1 MSRRRILILRS
12 SRLAPFLAAVVVAR
26 RRHPDAEIV
35 ALSHRGH
42 EQVLRAAGVD
52 RVIEI
57 PGRRFSVVNIA
68 PWTLAKLRTERFD
81 EVLVP
86 QMTAEVAGHVNL
98 YRVVLALNPRVVVI
112 IPGDG
117 HPEEFDR
124 ASFAS
129 LVLRHS
135 YPGTLA
141 GWDAA
146 MVAGIAIG
154 LCERYLAA
162 RLR

>member
-1 MSRRRILILRS
+1 MDRRRILILRS
-12 SRLAPFLAAVVVAR
+12 SRVAQFLAAVVVAR

-57 PGRRFSVVNIA
+57 PGRRFSVMNIA
-68 PWTLAKLRTERFD
+68 PWTLAKLRTERYD
-81 EVLVP
+81 EVVIP
-86 QMTAEVAGHVNL
+86 QMTSEIVEHVNL
-98 YRVVLALNPRVVVI
+98 YRVVLALNPKMVVVV
-112 IPGDG
+112 PGDEQ
-117 HPEEFDR
+117 PEEFDR

-146 MVAGIAIG
+146 MIAGVAIG
-154 LCERYLAA
+154 LCERYLAT